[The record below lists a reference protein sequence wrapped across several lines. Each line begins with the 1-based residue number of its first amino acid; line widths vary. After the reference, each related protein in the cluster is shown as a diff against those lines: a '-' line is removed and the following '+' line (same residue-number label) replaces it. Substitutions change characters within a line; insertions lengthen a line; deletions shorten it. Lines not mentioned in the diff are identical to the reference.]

1 MKVREEVFDSKG
13 RFLFYIEFWRLY
25 RYWEI
30 LILISRVFFIVEFL
44 FFEMEFFVVYVD
56 VKNDVIIFTFVFFIV
71 LELEEGFVSM
81 RFIEYFL

>member
-44 FFEMEFFVVYVD
+44 FFEIEFFVVYVD